1 LGENPNKQ
9 GVMASDCHT
18 KPTNHRGAL
27 QMSTTEIKEALE
39 KLDEA
44 TTLIFNIEG
53 ARWQMAYDTL
63 EALIS
68 NLKIESD

>member
-1 LGENPNKQ
+1 
-9 GVMASDCHT
+9 
-18 KPTNHRGAL
+18 
-27 QMSTTEIKEALE
+27 MSKKADIKEAIE

-53 ARWQMAYDTL
+53 DRWQMAYDVL
-63 EALIS
+63 EALLT

>member
-1 LGENPNKQ
+1 
-9 GVMASDCHT
+9 
-18 KPTNHRGAL
+18 
-27 QMSTTEIKEALE
+27 MSTTEIKEALE

>member
-1 LGENPNKQ
+1 MNKQ
-9 GVMASDCHT
+9 ED
-18 KPTNHRGAL
+18 
-27 QMSTTEIKEALE
+27 IKEAIE

-53 ARWQMAYDTL
+53 ARWQMAYDVL
-63 EALIS
+63 EALLN